1 MSAGTRFKLK
11 TTTTTAST
19 LPGQTNVIQNLQSA
33 VYVPPQP
40 APIPPTLPTP
50 FNILITWGSGAQD
63 LDLYLTVPN
72 GSTQTVYYG
81 NPGSSTTQPYAFY
94 HYDSTVPNGGEV
106 ITVSRWNTGG
116 TYTAYVQDF
125 TNQGNPKQYCF
136 IFQFRS
142 DDAVPPRRHSL
153 SGTRLYGRE

>member
-1 MSAGTRFKLK
+1 MSNVGGNAVQTQNYYYHRVD
-11 TTTTTAST
+11 ASR
-19 LPGQTNVIQNLQSA
+19 PDECHPKPAKRRVCAASA
-33 VYVPPQP
+33 RTHSSPP
-40 APIPPTLPTP
+40 LPTP
-50 FNILITWGSGAQD
+50 FNIAITWGSGAQD

-72 GSTQTVYYG
+72 GSAQTVYYG

-125 TNQGNPKQYCF
+125 TNGVINPQ
-136 IFQFRS
+136 S
-142 DDAVPPRRHSL
+142 
-153 SGTRLYGRE
+153 